1 MAAEPSAL
9 GSLVRWSLDDLP
21 TVEKKIT
28 SPEEIS
34 RLRVPNPE
42 KDGLMPLVLNLYKY
56 VQGKL
61 DGTGHEIKIVAARG
75 PLTVASFL
83 YGLTE
88 FLMGIRIE
96 PDWMKKLLELTTETA
111 ITWLKAQ
118 LAAVPS
124 AEGILVL
131 DDIPGL
137 MSKDDYAEFAH
148 PYLQAIFNEFNGK
161 LKLYH
166 NDANTTHILPL
177 LTQLDIDIFNFGKE
191 VPLPEL
197 YKYTA
202 GKMVVMGNISP
213 LETLREKGPA
223 EVRKEVAEFL
233 RDAPDK
239 YLLLSAGGGVSP
251 GTPKENIAVLNEM
264 GAVIS

>member
-1 MAAEPSAL
+1 MDGKSFDRPPVALIVDSPWLPDYAGVTRLDYYLLPDLWLKINLQVKKDYPNVIFLPSLWVEYGMAAEPSAL

-75 PLTVASFL
+75 PLTIASFL

-148 PYLQAIFNEFNGK
+148 PYLQASSMNSRQ
-161 LKLYH
+161 
-166 NDANTTHILPL
+166 T
-177 LTQLDIDIFNFGKE
+177 
-191 VPLPEL
+191 
-197 YKYTA
+197 
-202 GKMVVMGNISP
+202 
-213 LETLREKGPA
+213 ETLP
-223 EVRKEVAEFL
+223 
-233 RDAPDK
+233 
-239 YLLLSAGGGVSP
+239 
-251 GTPKENIAVLNEM
+251 
-264 GAVIS
+264 